1 MSRILSIFLDLIQWM
16 DPRWR
21 VFVTFLATVTTVCL
35 LLFAFLPLLL
45 SLMALLLRLLRK
57 GILGL
62 TDFCLKSWGRL
73 VIRWRKKAGRYPQ
86 FLVSVE
92 DFIVR
97 VIASL
102 TRFFDRLIQ
111 WKPPYGAI
119 GVRVALISCI
129 LLVLLTVALW
139 VIPGT
144 GTILTTYFM
153 DWEGEYIIYGER
165 PAAVFTVNSIQE
177 SRAPQIY
184 YKLSKDSA
192 NFRKTPDGEII
203 TTLTDSDL
211 LLRYLGK
218 TTDKWLNVEYFEDNR
233 KVQGW
238 IHETMVS
245 RWRAGTKSLE
255 YLKPDNTIRI
265 SAPEVPLFDCRF
277 LGFERAE
284 DGTIHLILKGK

>member
-1 MSRILSIFLDLIQWM
+1 MSRILSVFLDLIQWM
-16 DPRWR
+16 DPTWR
-21 VFVTFLATVTTVCL
+21 VFVTFLAAVVTVCL

-45 SLMALLLRLLRK
+45 SLISLLLRLLRK

-62 TDFCLKSWGRL
+62 TDFCLKSWGRI
-73 VIRWRKKAGRYPQ
+73 VIRWRKKTDRYPQ
-86 FLVSVE
+86 FLVSAE

-97 VIASL
+97 VVTFL
-102 TRFFDRLIQ
+102 CRFFDRFIQ

-119 GVRVALISCI
+119 GVRVVLISCI
-129 LLVLLTVALW
+129 LLVLLTVTLW
-139 VIPGT
+139 VLPGT

-153 DWEGEYIIYGER
+153 DWEGEYIIYGEK

-177 SRAPQIY
+177 SRTPQIY

-192 NFRKTPDGEII
+192 NFRKSPDGEII
-203 TTLTDSDL
+203 TTLTDPDL

-218 TTDKWLNVEYFEDNR
+218 TTDQWLNVEYFEDNR

-245 RWRAGTKSLE
+245 RWRMSKKSLE
-255 YLKPDNTIRI
+255 LLKPDNAIRI
-265 SAPEVPLFDCRF
+265 SASEVPLFRCEF

-284 DGTIHLILKGK
+284 DGTIHIILKEK